1 MITLNGKP
9 ITPTIFPDKT
19 SQVWKV
25 FQEDS
30 LSLHAP
36 ELKVVWTFE
45 NEAELIHLAQLK
57 MLLDNVCPKRIKCY
71 TYPVYHTPGK
81 INK

>member
-9 ITPTIFPDKT
+9 ITPTISPDKT

-30 LSLHAP
+30 LSLHVP

-57 MLLDNVCPKRIKCY
+57 MPLIFLLAARGLSGRWK
-71 TYPVYHTPGK
+71 
-81 INK
+81 